1 MGTGHCAGDH
11 PYGQAERFFRGP
23 YAQIPFEESRF
34 EIGVDT
40 GPAIEI
46 EIETEIYI
54 YFGFDRPT
62 ATSSGRVDVKTIEVL
77 QEICYGVKPCYG
89 AAIVSVY
96 RQLVSTSIPRCAVL
110 SWEIRP
116 RHTLSIHLRGDSW
129 YEPYQVD

>member
-34 EIGVDT
+34 GIGVDT

-96 RQLVSTSIPRCAVL
+96 RQLVSTSILRCAVL
-110 SWEIRP
+110 S
-116 RHTLSIHLRGDSW
+116 
-129 YEPYQVD
+129 